1 MTGPLTHLT
10 LKFLVGALAFASALL
25 LTPRALV
32 DSATGASDDSAEI
45 SVQLLERPEDCLW
58 CSPPPTSE
66 RCDDN
71 NAADG
76 HWLHP
81 DEAHPDECEDRARA
95 ALPGA

>member
-1 MTGPLTHLT
+1 M
-10 LKFLVGALAFASALL
+10 

-32 DSATGASDDSAEI
+32 DSATGADDDSAEI

-58 CSPPPTSE
+58 CSPPPAHE
-66 RCDDN
+66 RCDDA

-81 DEAHPDECEDRARA
+81 DEAPPGECDDRAPATR
-95 ALPGA
+95 PGA